1 MFAAIQN
8 KLTAINQK
16 GVVSP
21 RQPVLAVLLSI
32 CPGLGQQYAGYLFRG
47 IAAYASL
54 IVISWLAAI
63 GFMYTPSSLGVIL
76 LAIPFIGVAVIAAD
90 AYHCAAKQSVGY
102 KRQWF
107 NLPWVYASTF
117 LTLLLTVNPLMDFLV
132 GERVVRAF
140 FVTSA
145 SMAPTILEH
154 DLLLIN
160 RLTPPKKGDIVLIDF
175 TKGKTLNR
183 ATKVIRNE
191 QLVRRIIA
199 EPGDSV
205 EIIGQQLLINGE
217 VLIEPYATLGNG
229 SSYDMFNSTDYHFG
243 PKIVPAKSFFML
255 SDARNFGLDSRILG
269 FIKNSEIEGVV
280 TKVFWSWNLDE
291 DSFKWE
297 RTAMNLSVK

>member
-1 MFAAIQN
+1 MLAAIQN
-8 KLTAINQK
+8 KLTAINEK
-16 GVVSP
+16 GAISP
-21 RQPVLAVLLSI
+21 RQPMLAILLSI

-63 GFMYTPSSLGVIL
+63 GFMYTPSALGIIL
-76 LAIPFIGVAVIAAD
+76 LAVPFIGVAVIAAD

-102 KRQWF
+102 VQQWF
-107 NLPWVYASTF
+107 NLPWVYACVF

-160 RLTPPKKGDIVLIDF
+160 KLMPPKKGDIVLINF
-175 TKGKTLNR
+175 AKGKTLNR

-205 EIIGQQLLINGE
+205 EIIGQQLLINNE
-217 VLIEPYATLGNG
+217 VFSEPYATLGNG
-229 SSYDMFNSTDYHFG
+229 SSHDMFNAADYHFG
-243 PKIVPAKSFFML
+243 PKIVPANSFFVL

-269 FIKNSEIEGVV
+269 FIKNSEIEGVA
-280 TKVFWSWNLDE
+280 TKVFWSWNLDAG
-291 DSFKWE
+291 SFKWE
-297 RTAMNLSVK
+297 RTAMSLGMK